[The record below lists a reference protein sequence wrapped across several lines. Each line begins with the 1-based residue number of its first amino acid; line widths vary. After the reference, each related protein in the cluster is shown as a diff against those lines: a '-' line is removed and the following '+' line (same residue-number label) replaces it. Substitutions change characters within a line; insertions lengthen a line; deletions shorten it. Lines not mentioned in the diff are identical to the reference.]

1 MSRILLLSFLLV
13 NSVLSTAWAQERKVV
28 GKVISAEDGSAL
40 PGVSVVVK
48 GTTKGTN
55 TDASGVYV
63 ISIPSTKGI
72 SLVFSFV
79 GVVTQEVKVG
89 NESEINVSLV
99 SDSRQLSEVVVTG
112 VGVAT
117 SKAKLGIAVESVS
130 AKDLPAAPTA
140 SIDQAL
146 VGKIAGAQIVS
157 ANGTPGSKANIL
169 LRGINTINRGTAP
182 IVLMDGVQVGST
194 DLNSLDLNTIDRV
207 EVIQGAAAGTLYG
220 AQGANGVIQLFSKR
234 GKDGPAQISFSN
246 SYATNSYINQG
257 GVGQADKHA
266 FVTDASNN
274 VIGVSGKPLT
284 FDPATSTW
292 SENVQYNAL
301 DVNSQANKPYD
312 QNLKFYDYYSMF
324 FKPSETI
331 NNSLNISGGSGRA
344 DYSITASNSYQTTIL
359 KNNGAYNRSN
369 LVSNIGMTLAKNLT
383 LRSVTQLVYTKN
395 TINTYDRAVWYDI
408 NNTRPFNNYDYKD
421 PDGNYAAYY
430 GSASGVNGYNPN
442 YRLQYRNHFDNK
454 VDVIQSVEL
463 DYKPIKYLDLNA
475 KYGLNYTQEEE
486 RYNYANQTLNR
497 NIIANGA
504 GYATSTNA
512 SDAKGEVSTYEYKT
526 VFQNFLASAFIKT
539 DFQEDFK
546 LNVPIRTS
554 TQVSFDYRQNN
565 YSEFDTYGLGL
576 PTYTPY
582 TGAQA
587 STYRISLDNRTPFVT
602 YGYLINQHIEY
613 GELLGVTAGF
623 RSDYSSAFG
632 RGSTPFTFPHADG
645 YIRPSSLKFWQ
656 NSTLGT
662 YVPEFKLR
670 AAYGEAGIQP
680 KPFDRYVTLGTRTFG
695 ANNVFYNTT
704 TQSNPDLGVEVSKE
718 LEIGTDFT
726 VKGGNGDWLKRLNFS
741 FSYWNRSTDN
751 AIYNVNSAPSTGVGT
766 VKDNAFSLSSRGTQ
780 ISLNATVYRG
790 NNITWNFTTNFG
802 HQSSQI
808 DAVKGN
814 QQIVVTSSAGS
825 TNYVL
830 KAGQKIGQLFGYL
843 GIHSLDQILPDGTP
857 AISEANKPNY
867 EVASNGYVVNKAT
880 KQPLFSSGQYSFGDP
895 NPTFVSSF
903 INDISFRDIVTLNFQ
918 FDWTQGSHLY
928 NQTKE
933 WMYRDGIHKDY
944 TTPITINGQTGAW
957 TAFYRGIYQAGAN
970 NGTKD
975 YFYEDASFVRL
986 RNVALGVELTKLI
999 KLPMRRLQVV
1009 FSGRNILTFTKYTGF
1024 DPEIS
1029 SGQTTGSNL
1038 SSGGGENSAWD
1049 RGTDHNTTP
1058 NNRSYQVSLNFGF

>member
-1 MSRILLLSFLLV
+1 MSRILLVSFLLV
-13 NSVLSTAWAQERKVV
+13 SSFCSTAWAQGRRIV
-28 GKVISAEDGSAL
+28 GKVTSAEDGSPL

-48 GTTKGTN
+48 GTTKGAN
-55 TDASGVYV
+55 TDAGGVYDITV
-63 ISIPSTKGI
+63 PSAKGTI
-72 SLVFSFV
+72 LVFSFV
-79 GVVTQEVKVG
+79 GVTTQEVKVG
-89 NESEINVSLV
+89 SETEVNVSLV

-117 SKAKLGIAVESVS
+117 SKAKLGIAVESVA

-157 ANGTPGSKANIL
+157 ANGTPGAKANIL

-182 IVLMDGVQVGST
+182 IILMDGVQVGST
-194 DLNSLDLNTIDRV
+194 DLNSLDLSTIDRV

-234 GKDGPAQISFSN
+234 GKDGPARISFTN
-246 SYATNSYINQG
+246 SYATNSFINAG
-257 GVGQADKHA
+257 GVAQADKHA

-274 VIGVSGKPLT
+274 VIGVSGKPLS

-301 DVNSQANKPYD
+301 DVTSQANKAYD
-312 QNLKFYDYYSMF
+312 QNLKFYDYYKMF
-324 FKPSETI
+324 FRSSETI
-331 NNSLNISGGSGRA
+331 NNSINISGGSAKA

-359 KNNGAYNRSN
+359 KNNGAYDRSN

-383 LRSVTQLVYTKN
+383 LRSITQLVYTKS
-395 TINTYDRAVWYDI
+395 TIQTNDRSVWYDI
-408 NNTRPFNNYDYKD
+408 NNTRPFNNYDYVD
-421 PDGNYAAYY
+421 PDGNYAAYF

-442 YRLQYRNHFDNK
+442 YRLQYRNHADNK
-454 VDVIQSVEL
+454 IDVIQSLEL

-475 KYGLNYTQEEE
+475 RYGLNYTQESD
-486 RYNYANQTLNR
+486 RYSYGNQTLNR
-497 NIIANGA
+497 NIVANGA
-504 GYATSTNA
+504 GYATSLNA
-512 SDAKGEVSTYEYKT
+512 SDAKGEISTYDYKT
-526 VFQNFLASAFIKT
+526 VFQNFLGSAFIKT
-539 DFQEDFK
+539 DFMEDFK
-546 LNVPIRTS
+546 LNIPIRTS
-554 TQVSFDYRQNN
+554 TQISFDYRKNN
-565 YSEFDTYGLGL
+565 YKEFDAYGLGV

-582 TGAQA
+582 TAAQA
-587 STYRISLDNRTPFVT
+587 STYRILRDDSTPFVT

-632 RGSTPFTFPHADG
+632 QGSTPFTFPHADG
-645 YIRPSSLKFWQ
+645 YVRPSSLKFWQ
-656 NSTLGT
+656 NGTLGT

-670 AAYGEAGIQP
+670 AAYGQAGIQP

-704 TQSNPDLGVEVSKE
+704 SQSNPDLGVEVSKE

-726 VKGGNGDWLKRLNFS
+726 VKAGNGDWLKKLNFS

-751 AIYNVNSAPSTGVGT
+751 AIFNVNAAPSTGIGT
-766 VKDNAFSLSSRGTQ
+766 IKDNAFSLSSKGTQ
-780 ISLNATVYRG
+780 FSLNATVYRG
-790 NNITWNFTTNFG
+790 KSFTWNFTTNFG
-802 HQSSQI
+802 HQTSQI

-830 KAGQKIGQLFGYL
+830 KAGQKIGQLFGYV
-843 GIHSLDQILPDGTP
+843 GIHSLDQVLPDGTP
-857 AISEANKPNY
+857 AIAESAKAGY
-867 EVASNGYVVNKAT
+867 EVASNGFVVSKAT
-880 KQPLFSSGQYSFGDP
+880 KQPLFSSAQYSFGDP
-895 NPTFVSSF
+895 NPKFVSSF

-918 FDWTQGSHLY
+918 FDWTSGSHVY

-944 TTPITINGQTGAW
+944 TTPITINGETGAW

-999 KLPMRRLQVV
+999 KLPMNRLQVV
-1009 FSGRNILTFTKYTGF
+1009 FSGRNLLTFTKYTGF
-1024 DPEIS
+1024 DPEVN
-1029 SGQTTGSNL
+1029 SGQTTGNES
-1038 SSGGGENSAWD
+1038 SAWD